1 MLRSWGNSVDS
12 SDDERLASHV
22 RKCRCQQA
30 LAWRCVGK
38 GSIHLPPNYDVCYSP
53 SICPSFMH
61 LSGSLENAGEE
72 GAGEGEEN
80 NNSVGP

>member
-1 MLRSWGNSVDS
+1 M
-12 SDDERLASHV
+12 
-22 RKCRCQQA
+22 
-30 LAWRCVGK
+30 GK

-61 LSGSLENAGEE
+61 LSGSLEKAGEE